1 MYRKPMEKQRRFLTF
16 LLRWKRSVWSSGTE
30 RGGKEHF
37 DEYADASNSPDEGR
51 ILWDGRYKKTWKPIS
66 GSARLYAAA
75 AVHVSELYSGRIS
88 GLYGGIARAEK
99 GTERC
104 QDEGMLAILDL
115 EEKRGQKIR
124 SLSGGM
130 KQRLLLMQALL
141 HHPRILILD
150 EPTAGLDPGQRIQ
163 VRNLIMELAM
173 DCTVL
178 LATHVVQDVELIA
191 KRILL
196 MKRGGLIADGN
207 YRELCHML
215 DGKVYEMCISRKE
228 LRKYTEQFCVS
239 SVREDL
245 QGNYRIRFLSE
256 QPLLRGGVCR
266 WRRIWKMYP
275 CFSWTG
281 GKARMSLLLNEW
293 KKIYKNKGFLTLI
306 LALFACNTLFAFW
319 VIDYE
324 SENGYSIRQEA
335 ELLQEVEQTGGD
347 YVTRHL
353 EEKEADVRENSKV

>member
-1 MYRKPMEKQRRFLTF
+1 MELTVEHVSKTYGKTKAVSDVSF
-16 LLRWKRSVWSSGTE
+16 TLEKGVYGLLGQN
-30 RGGKEHF
+30 GAGK
-37 DEYADASNSPDEGR
+37 STLMNMLTLQIPPDEGR
-51 ILWDGRYKKTWKPIS
+51 ILWGGEDIRKLGSRYLGLLGYMPQQQSMYPNYTVEEFL
-66 GSARLYAAA
+66 AYMAALHGLRREQTA
-75 AVHVSELYSGRIS
+75 AGMKEL
-88 GLYGGIARAEK
+88 LE
-99 GTERC
+99 
-104 QDEGMLAILDL
+104 ILDL

-124 SLSGGM
+124 ALSGGM

-163 VRNLIMELAM
+163 VRNLIMELAV

-256 QPLLRGGVCR
+256 QPLLRGGVC
-266 WRRIWKMYP
+266 P
-275 CFSWTG
+275 VE
-281 GKARMSLLLNEW
+281 ADLEDVSLF
-293 KKIYKNKGFLTLI
+293 FL
-306 LALFACNTLFAFW
+306 
-319 VIDYE
+319 
-324 SENGYSIRQEA
+324 G
-335 ELLQEVEQTGGD
+335 QEVKHG
-347 YVTRHL
+347 
-353 EEKEADVRENSKV
+353 

>member
-1 MYRKPMEKQRRFLTF
+1 MELTVEHVSKTYGKTKAVSDVSF
-16 LLRWKRSVWSSGTE
+16 TLEKGVYGLLGQN
-30 RGGKEHF
+30 GAGK
-37 DEYADASNSPDEGR
+37 STLMNMLTLQIPPDEGR
-51 ILWDGRYKKTWKPIS
+51 ILWDGEDIRKLGSRYLGLLGYMPQQQSMYPNYTVEEFLAYMAALH
-66 GSARLYAAA
+66 GLRREQSAARMK
-75 AVHVSELYSGRIS
+75 EL
-88 GLYGGIARAEK
+88 
-99 GTERC
+99 
-104 QDEGMLAILDL
+104 LAILDL

-275 CFSWTG
+275 CF
-281 GKARMSLLLNEW
+281 
-293 KKIYKNKGFLTLI
+293 FL
-306 LALFACNTLFAFW
+306 
-319 VIDYE
+319 D
-324 SENGYSIRQEA
+324 R
-335 ELLQEVEQTGGD
+335 
-347 YVTRHL
+347 R
-353 EEKEADVRENSKV
+353 